1 MPETARVIAAM
12 MQYLQNV
19 LEQPHPVFGGLPICP
34 FAKQARLQSKI
45 DFQVQRFRLDD
56 LASDS
61 LLMVMIARFA
71 QTRQHDVLLVIHPDP
86 PAINLV
92 QFRQQIDRLNA
103 RLQPL
108 CLTAFGG
115 HPDDDFQIQGVRTR
129 QDPFLNLTIQSI
141 EKLSHA
147 SARLATT
154 HYYDN
159 WTAAA
164 LESVGYPR
172 SIPSQETEVQLT

>member
-12 MQYLQNV
+12 SQYLQDV

-34 FAKQARLQSKI
+34 FAKQARLQNKI

-56 LASDS
+56 LDS
-61 LLMVMIARFA
+61 SSPLMVMIHRFA
-71 QTRQHDVLLVIHPDP
+71 ETRQHDVLLFIHPDP
-86 PAINLV
+86 PVMSLV
-92 QFRQQIDRLNA
+92 QFQQQIDRLNMQL
-103 RLQPL
+103 RPMH
-108 CLTAFGG
+108 LTAFGG
-115 HPDDDFQIQGVRTR
+115 HPDDAFQIQGVRTR

-159 WTAAA
+159 WKAAA
-164 LESVGYPR
+164 LEAVGYPR
-172 SIPSQETEVQLT
+172 SISPKETND